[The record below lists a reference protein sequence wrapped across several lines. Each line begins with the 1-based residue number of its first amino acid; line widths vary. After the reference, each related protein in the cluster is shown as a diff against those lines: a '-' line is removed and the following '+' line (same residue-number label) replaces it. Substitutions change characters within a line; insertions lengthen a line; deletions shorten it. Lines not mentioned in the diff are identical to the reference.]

1 MNRQGQGKGANLVL
15 LHGWGMNSRVFA
27 DVAWQ
32 LERSFCV
39 HLLDLPGFGQQVAM
53 ADQSHDAE
61 GWLQNLEA
69 QLPAECHLLGWSLGG
84 QLATLL
90 ALRNPQR
97 VRSLIT
103 VASSPCFV
111 AKEEWPGMQPD
122 VLANFARLLQT
133 DPAKTIDRFLAIQAM
148 GSPTA
153 REDIRHLRN
162 EVLSAPLP
170 HPAALALGLRLLEN
184 LDLRA
189 ELVQLTM
196 PVLQLF
202 GRLDGLVPVAVA
214 EKIRTLQPE
223 AKVEIFASSSHA
235 PFITEPERFVAE
247 VSCFLAQ

>member
-1 MNRQGQGKGANLVL
+1 
-15 LHGWGMNSRVFA
+15 
-27 DVAWQ
+27 
-32 LERSFCV
+32 
-39 HLLDLPGFGQQVAM
+39 
-53 ADQSHDAE
+53 
-61 GWLQNLEA
+61 
-69 QLPAECHLLGWSLGG
+69 
-84 QLATLL
+84 
-90 ALRNPQR
+90 
-97 VRSLIT
+97 
-103 VASSPCFV
+103 
-111 AKEEWPGMQPD
+111 MQPD

-170 HPAALALGLRLLEN
+170 HPAALELGLRLLET

-223 AKVEIFASSSHA
+223 VKVEIFASSSHA

-247 VSCFLAQ
+247 VSRFLAQ

>member
-1 MNRQGQGKGANLVL
+1 MNGQTGTKGANLVL

-27 DVAWQ
+27 DVAWR
-32 LERSFCV
+32 LERSFCI
-39 HLLDLPGFGQQVAM
+39 HLLDLPGFGRQVAAGEM
-53 ADQSHDAE
+53 VHDAE
-61 GWLQNLEA
+61 GWLNHLEA

-97 VRSLIT
+97 IRSLIT

-111 AKEEWPGMQPD
+111 AEEEWPGMQPG
-122 VLANFARLLQT
+122 VLANFAQLLVK

-148 GSPTA
+148 GSPSA

-170 HPAALALGLRLLEN
+170 HPAALTLGLSLLET
-184 LDLRA
+184 LDLRT

-196 PVLQLF
+196 PVLHLF

-247 VSCFLAQ
+247 VSRFVAQ

>member
-1 MNRQGQGKGANLVL
+1 MNEQAQGKGANLVL

-27 DVAWQ
+27 DIAWR

-39 HLLDLPGFGQQVAM
+39 HLLDLPGFGIQVAA
-53 ADQSHDAE
+53 ADRLHDIE
-61 GWLQNLEA
+61 GWLKHLEA

-84 QLATLL
+84 QLATLI

-97 VRSLIT
+97 IHSLIT
-103 VASSPCFV
+103 VSSSPCFV
-111 AKEEWPGMQPD
+111 AKEEWPGMQPE
-122 VLANFARLLQT
+122 VLGNFAQLLVK

-170 HPAALALGLRLLEN
+170 HPAALALGLHLLET

-189 ELVQLTM
+189 ELVHLTM

-202 GRLDGLVPVAVA
+202 GRLDGLVPVAIT
-214 EKIRTLQPE
+214 EKIRALQPAACLE
-223 AKVEIFASSSHA
+223 VFAASAHA
-235 PFITEPERFVAE
+235 PFITEPERFVAV
-247 VSCFLAQ
+247 VSRFLAQ